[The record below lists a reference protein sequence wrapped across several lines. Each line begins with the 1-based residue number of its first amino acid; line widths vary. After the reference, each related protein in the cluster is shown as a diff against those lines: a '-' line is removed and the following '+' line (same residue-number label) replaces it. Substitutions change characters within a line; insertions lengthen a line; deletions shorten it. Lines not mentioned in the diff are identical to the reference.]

1 MMNEP
6 HIPFRWM
13 NLSNHEALKVRQI
26 LETTG
31 GGWVAKKLNKRLS
44 IPISIY
50 LARWGVSPN
59 HITLFNLILGILSGV
74 LASFGDYGYLLAGG
88 ILFQWVSILDGCDGE
103 VAKLNGKATR
113 FGAWFDTV
121 GDNLSFVVF
130 VVGVTFGFYQKT
142 HAYWVLALAEIALVS
157 FAVLL
162 SIMVSYLLRKQDG
175 KASLTT
181 YEKEVLNASLAGQ
194 TGWVATFMSRGK
206 FLIKKDFFALLFSL
220 LAVINFPQ
228 GIVFFAALGSGAVA
242 LILSVLTLKQ
252 WRVRKAALPRQITEI
267 SQ

>member
-1 MMNEP
+1 
-6 HIPFRWM
+6 M
-13 NLSNHEALKVRQI
+13 NLSDHEALKVRQI
-26 LETTG
+26 LEGTG
-31 GGWVAKKLNKRLS
+31 GGWVAKKVNKRFS
-44 IPISIY
+44 IPLSIY
-50 LARWGVSPN
+50 LARWGVTPN
-59 HITLFNLILGILSGV
+59 QITLINLLLGIVSGI
-74 LASFGDYGYLLAGG
+74 LASFGDYVYLLAGG
-88 ILFQWVSILDGCDGE
+88 ILFQCVSILDGCDGE

-142 HAYWVLALAEIALVS
+142 HAHWVIILAEIALVS

-162 SIMVSYLLRKQDG
+162 SIMVSYLLRNQDG

-181 YEKEVLNASLAGQ
+181 YEKEVLNTSIAGK
-194 TGWVATFMSRGK
+194 TGWLATFMRRGK

-220 LAVINFPQ
+220 LAIVNLPQ

-242 LILSVLTLKQ
+242 LILSALTLKQ
-252 WRVRKAALPRQITEI
+252 WRARKAALPTRVSEI
-267 SQ
+267 SR